1 MTLRRKGTRSIVV
14 DGTNYRWTVAPNDE
28 PGLGIVVERESGG
41 GQRMLTW
48 VEHGTIIAPGLVRD
62 AILYALE
69 SGWTPELPGAEWV
82 FRRR

>member
-1 MTLRRKGTRSIVV
+1 MTLRRKGTRRIVV
-14 DGTNYRWTVAPNDE
+14 EGTNYRWMVAPNDE

-62 AILYALE
+62 AILHALE
-69 SGWTPELPGAEWV
+69 AGWTPELPGGERV
-82 FRRR
+82 FRRK

>member
-41 GQRMLTW
+41 GQRMLT
-48 VEHGTIIAPGLVRD
+48 
-62 AILYALE
+62 
-69 SGWTPELPGAEWV
+69 
-82 FRRR
+82 

>member
-1 MTLRRKGTRSIVV
+1 M
-14 DGTNYRWTVAPNDE
+14 APNDE

-62 AILYALE
+62 VIVHALE
-69 SGWTPELPGAEWV
+69 AGWNAEQPGPELS
-82 FRRR
+82 FRRE